1 MIQWTVTTPG
11 KLVSLILRKGPGNN
25 IGTVGPI
32 ADSIANNGSYLWNI
46 PSTLPAG
53 LDYAVQIIVGPAS
66 NVSNV
71 GPDGYNFTP
80 QLELKSNFTGNATIT
95 TSSSSISSAASA
107 SSGSG
112 SASAPSS
119 IVLPTLVTTS
129 GTVPT
134 GTGAAK
140 TTGSVP
146 TASSSATR
154 VEGFSARG
162 NGIFAFVVAL
172 AIGIAASF

>member
-1 MIQWTVTTPG
+1 M
-11 KLVSLILRKGPGNN
+11 ILRKGPGSN

-32 ADSIANNGSYLWNI
+32 ADSIVNNGSYLWKI

-95 TSSSSISSAASA
+95 TTSSSNVSSTVSA

-112 SASAPSS
+112 SDVATSS
-119 IVLPTLVTTS
+119 GPMPTISTAS
-129 GTVPT
+129 GTR
-134 GTGAAK
+134 A
-140 TTGSVP
+140 TGSVATQTTGATK
-146 TASSSATR
+146 TASSSSAVR
-154 VEGFSARG
+154 IEGISLRG